1 MDKISAKNR
10 IIKMSDYGDRDV
22 YDNLPKMDYK
32 QIYYALLSS
41 IPFSKKPLHTA
52 SCKFLY
58 YGALR
63 YDKFSVPTPND
74 CDEDDFTMFKNMVK
88 SLSVIEGK
96 SSINVPTLK
105 LDILKWK
112 IYNAFNFKYIDET
125 SKELIVE
132 YQKELSNIK
141 LESSTINLESRYP
154 KEMAEFNEHKENISK
169 ILSGLESNSFC
180 TTMETKLPYLFVKKE
195 TNLNFEMD
203 KITFKIEIIPEY
215 IVNKE
220 SLIGTNPNNV
230 VEESG
235 ASRWQNGMSIIKI
248 TTYSLIDDSKRMPPL
263 VLYPDSDSTPIENWN
278 FLFTL
283 TYNIIE
289 KIWWNL
295 KALNIETSNWAP
307 VPKDIPS
314 ILFKQLINE
323 EQIGFKLIANPSNI
337 YKIYPRASDNNS
349 YNLGELKDITWAKKC
364 KMYANI
370 YAETGQYKESLF
382 WLNVAVESLIADF
395 VNSVVKDKTVLSKL
409 LEGVKTYESAE
420 EILVKQFPTMKG
432 KVQWPDTQ
440 KHPSVYSLIDKAL
453 LNSETKL
460 NAKEIKKRYS
470 KINNTRN
477 DLFHGKNVIVEV
489 EKLRKAFEAYDLLY
503 NELLPYISAT

>member
-1 MDKISAKNR
+1 MDKINAKNI
-10 IIKMSDYGDRDV
+10 IIKMSDNDNRDE
-22 YDNLPKMDYK
+22 YDNMAKIDYK
-32 QIYYALLSS
+32 QIYYALSS
-41 IPFSKKPLHTA
+41 NISSSKDSLHIA
-52 SCKFLY
+52 LCKFLY
-58 YGALR
+58 YGALK
-63 YDKFSVPTPND
+63 YDKFSIPTPND
-74 CDEDDFTMFKNMVK
+74 CDEDDFTMFKNMVM
-88 SLSVIEGK
+88 SLSKTEGK

-125 SKELIVE
+125 AKELIVE

-154 KEMAEFNEHKENISK
+154 KEMTEFNEHKENISK
-169 ILSGLESNSFC
+169 ILSGLESNSFY
-180 TTMETKLPYLFVKKE
+180 TTMETILPYIFVKKE
-195 TNLNFEMD
+195 TQLNFKME
-203 KITFKIEIIPEY
+203 KITFKIEITPKY
-215 IVNKE
+215 IENKE

-248 TTYSLIDDSKRMPPL
+248 TTNSLIDDSKRMPSL
-263 VLYPDSDSTPIENWN
+263 VLYPDEDSIPIENWN

-314 ILFKQLINE
+314 ILFRQLINE
-323 EQIGFKLIANPSNI
+323 EQIGFKLITNPSNI

-382 WLNVAVESLIADF
+382 WLNVAVESLIEDF
-395 VNSVVKDKTVLSKL
+395 VNSIIEDKSVLKKL
-409 LEGVKTYESAE
+409 LEGVNAFKSADD
-420 EILVKQFPTMKG
+420 ILVEQFPAMKG
-432 KVQWPDTQ
+432 KVKWPETQ
-440 KHPSVYSLIDKAL
+440 KHPSVYNLIKDAL
-453 LNSETKL
+453 SNSKTNLNRK
-460 NAKEIKKRYS
+460 NIQKKYS
-470 KINNTRN
+470 IINNMRN
-477 DLFHGKNVIVEV
+477 DLFHGKNVTIDV
-489 EKLRKAFEAYDLLY
+489 EKLRQAFEAYELLN
-503 NELLPYISAT
+503 NELLPYIK